1 MEVNFVN
8 KRKIVYNHI
17 KKIKKA
23 RKEKKE
29 GCCGHCIFNIPSGVL
44 AFLLDIERD
53 DIFNSCPLA
62 AYVLFI
68 YGFIDNHTFT
78 NALKNIRGKHP
89 TPKKIT
95 DKNFDSLSEKQKR
108 SIIAYLKTYFV
119 DCTLGN
125 KQGCSIVEVNKI

>member
-1 MEVNFVN
+1 MN
-8 KRKIVYNHI
+8 KRKIIYDHI
-17 KKIKKA
+17 KNVKKA

-29 GCCGHCIFNIPSGVL
+29 GCCGHCIFNISRGVL

-62 AYVLFI
+62 AYALLI

-78 NALKNIRGKHP
+78 DALKNIRGKHP
-89 TPKKIT
+89 TLKKIT
-95 DKNFDSLSEKQKR
+95 DQNFDSLSEKRKR

-119 DCTLGN
+119 DCNLGN
-125 KQGCSIVEVNKI
+125 KQGCSTVEVNKI